1 MLRVRR
7 SAPALRPPRLRRA
20 VCCHAAPPAPRPEV
34 ARAAAAVLAPLLLDV
49 SAEPGAAVRRA
60 LRAGS
65 GRGAQAGPVLDNDDR
80 AALSRLVLG
89 AGVLRARL
97 AHQARTARA
106 RLEDTSAGDGADMLA
121 AAAAAGAPGHD
132 GLQPLREADA
142 LDAARVLL
150 ALYLMHGPGDD
161 GADSE
166 EGDAWSSADV
176 APALAALDL
185 PPAVAAALRAA
196 SPTAVTWPAGA
207 AGLAAR
213 RSLPAWL
220 AAEWWAQLGPAQ
232 AHALGA
238 ALAAPG
244 PVTVRVNALRATHAD
259 VAGELAAAGVA
270 TAPGSHAPLALR
282 LPRGRPRLGMLH
294 LPGWAQGRWEVQDEG
309 SQVIANAIE
318 AAPGEIILDLCA
330 GNGGKALAL
339 AAAVGTTGR
348 VVAYDVAPRRLAALR
363 ASAVRA
369 GADGIIATCDT
380 AEAMLGAIDDVA
392 AVPRGGLA
400 AVLVDA
406 PCSGV
411 GALRRRPGDRWSL
424 RRSDAL
430 DAAPAMQRALLSLAA
445 AALLRAGAPRCRL
458 VYATCSLLRQENDDV
473 AAWFTA
479 AYAAEFEPWPF
490 ESDADGEAAFES
502 AASPPD
508 VSRHLLGPSLA
519 AAHAHERTLLPF
531 VHGTDGFFVA
541 RWRRRR

>member
-1 MLRVRR
+1 MLRVAR
-7 SAPALRPPRLRRA
+7 SAPALRPPRLRSA
-20 VCCHAAPPAPRPEV
+20 VCCHAVPAPRPEV
-34 ARAAAAVLAPLLLDV
+34 ARAAAAVLAPLLLDA

-65 GRGAQAGPVLDNDDR
+65 GRGAQAGPVLNNDDR

-97 AHQARTARA
+97 AHQAQAARA
-106 RLEDTSAGDGADMLA
+106 RLQDAAAGADMLA
-121 AAAAAGAPGHD
+121 AAAAAGEPRAFDD
-132 GLQPLREADA
+132 GAQPLRGAGA

-150 ALYLMHGPGDD
+150 ALYLMHGPGDADPGSDDSASEDD
-161 GADSE
+161 G
-166 EGDAWSSADV
+166 AWSSADV

-196 SPTAVTWPAGA
+196 SPAAVAWPDGA
-207 AGLAAR
+207 AGLAAQ
-213 RSLPAWL
+213 RSLPGWL
-220 AAEWWAQLGPAQ
+220 AAEWWAQLGPAH
-232 AHALGA
+232 ADALGA

-244 PVTVRVNALRATHAD
+244 PVTVRVNALRATPAD
-259 VAGELAAAGVA
+259 VAAELASADVA
-270 TAPGSHAPLALR
+270 TTPGALAPLALR

-294 LPGWAQGRWEVQDEG
+294 LPGWAEGRWEVQDEG
-309 SQVIANAIE
+309 SQVIANAVE
-318 AAPGEIILDLCA
+318 AAPGDTVLDLCA

-363 ASAVRA
+363 ANAARA
-369 GADGIIATCDT
+369 GAAEIVTTCDT
-380 AEAMLGAIDDVA
+380 AEAMLAAVDDVA
-392 AVPRGGLA
+392 AMPRGGLA
-400 AVLVDA
+400 AALVDA

-411 GALRRRPGDRWSL
+411 GALRRRPGDRWAL

-445 AALLRAGAPRCRL
+445 AALLRAGAPRSRL

-479 AYAAEFEPWPF
+479 AYAADFEPWPF
-490 ESDADGEAAFES
+490 ADDAPSGHFSGSDS
-502 AASPPD
+502 AAA
-508 VSRHLLGPSLA
+508 LA
-519 AAHAHERTLLPF
+519 HQRTLLPH